1 MALNSHAQKKEK
13 VIRGNH
19 EPHYNKNL
27 WKAIMESL
35 RLKNK
40 ANIACYKIRRNLVV
54 SLNRQSQFDYFNS
67 TSSSEDSKPFWKKCK
82 PYFYKKH
89 AAGDS
94 KIMLIENDKMI
105 ILDNESVSEEFNI
118 YFSQVVDSLDLYE
131 FPSEQRREY
140 ADEIDNIVSKFK
152 THP

>member
-1 MALNSHAQKKEK
+1 
-13 VIRGNH
+13 
-19 EPHYNKNL
+19 
-27 WKAIMESL
+27 MESL

-67 TSSSEDSKPFWKKCK
+67 TSSSGNSKPFWKKCK
-82 PYFYKKH
+82 PYFSKKH

-105 ILDNESVSEEFNI
+105 ILDNESVSEEFLTT
-118 YFSQVVDSLDLYE
+118 S
-131 FPSEQRREY
+131 
-140 ADEIDNIVSKFK
+140 
-152 THP
+152 